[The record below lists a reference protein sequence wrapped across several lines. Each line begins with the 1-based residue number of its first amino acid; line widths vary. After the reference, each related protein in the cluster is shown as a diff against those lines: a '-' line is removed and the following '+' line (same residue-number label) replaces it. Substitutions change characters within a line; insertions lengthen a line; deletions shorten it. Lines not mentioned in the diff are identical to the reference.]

1 MHCAAVDLTMNKHV
15 FRNSAQNQTDAPRR
29 VATYYR
35 VSTGRQ
41 LNHEASI
48 PSQRKVTA
56 AFCDQNGYAI
66 VEEFVEAK
74 TATDDRRPV
83 LQDMIDRAC
92 APDHPYDAIV
102 FYAFNRF
109 FRNVAEMELTIR
121 KLRKHG
127 VEVVSVTQPT
137 GDDPSQI
144 LVRQI
149 IGAFDEHTS
158 REISKNTTRAMRESA
173 RQGFWNGATPPL
185 GYKIV
190 EAERRGQKIKKKLGI
205 DPVEA
210 ETVRLIYKLYMDGDG
225 TTGPLGVKE
234 TTKWLNSHGYRTR
247 RGATFGVGPV
257 HKILTNAC
265 YATGQWPYGVRSS
278 RDGRRHDPSSVVNIT
293 VPILIEKSDFDRVQA
308 KLTQNNP
315 KTTPPRVVNG
325 PSLLTGIAVCASCG
339 AGMTRTG
346 TTNRQGRSYSYYSC
360 AGCQQKGKTV
370 CNGRHI
376 PAATLDDI
384 VLTNLKTRVLAPD
397 RLADLL
403 KSLIERQA
411 AKSESADQ
419 RLITLQKELTDV
431 DERLRRLY
439 RSIEDGIVELDE
451 ILRERTTA
459 LKSQRERAK
468 AALDHARAQCS
479 TAAAI
484 DAGKIDAFARLM
496 TEKLDAGD
504 TNTRKAYIRSIIDAV
519 EVDDRAIRIV
529 GSKDIL
535 QAAVAGKQ
543 TENGNVR
550 GFVRKW
556 RARNDS
562 NVRPSDS

>member
-1 MHCAAVDLTMNKHV
+1 MNKHV
-15 FRNSAQNQTDAPRR
+15 FRNSIPIKSNGAKRCAI
-29 VATYYR
+29 YLR

-41 LNHEASI
+41 FSADASI
-48 PSQRKVTA
+48 PSQRQLATA
-56 AFCDQNGYAI
+56 YCGQNDFSI
-66 VEEFVEAK
+66 VDEFVEAA
-74 TATDDRRPV
+74 TATDDRRPA
-83 LQDMIDRAC
+83 LQEMLDRAC
-92 APDHPYDAIV
+92 APDHPYDAIL

-173 RQGFWNGATPPL
+173 KQGFWNGATPPL
-185 GYKIV
+185 GYRIV
-190 EAERRGQKIKKKLGI
+190 EAERRGQKIKKKLDV

-210 ETVRLIYKLYMDGDG
+210 ETVRLIFKLYLDGDG
-225 TTGPLGVKE
+225 NNGPLGVKE

-257 HKILTNAC
+257 HKILTNTC
-265 YATGQWPYGVRSS
+265 YSTGQWPYGVRSS
-278 RDGRRHDPSSVVNIT
+278 RDGSKHDPST
-293 VPILIEKSDFDRVQA
+293 VIRIPVPVLVEQADFERVQA
-308 KLTQNNP
+308 KLARSNP

-339 AGMTRTG
+339 SGMTRTG

-360 AGCQQKGKTV
+360 AGCQQKGKSV
-370 CNGRHI
+370 CKGRHI
-376 PAATLDDI
+376 PAATLDDV
-384 VLTNLKTRVLAPD
+384 VLTNLKQRVLAPD
-397 RLADLL
+397 RIADLL

-411 AKSESADQ
+411 AKSQSADG
-419 RLITLQKELTDV
+419 RLLTLQKGLSDCED
-431 DERLRRLY
+431 RMKRLY
-439 RSIEDGIVELDE
+439 RSIEDGIVELDD
-451 ILRERTTA
+451 ILRERTAA

-468 AALDHARAQCS
+468 AALDHARAQCG
-479 TAAAI
+479 AAAVI
-484 DAGKIDAFARLM
+484 NAEKIDAFARLM
-496 TEKLDAGD
+496 NAKLDAGD

-535 QAAVAGKQ
+535 QAAIAGKQ

-556 RARNDS
+556 RTRHDS
-562 NVRPSDS
+562 NV

>member
-1 MHCAAVDLTMNKHV
+1 MNKHV
-15 FRNSAQNQTDAPRR
+15 FRNSIAKQTDAAKR

-41 LNHEASI
+41 YANEASI
-48 PSQRKVTA
+48 PSQRKITA
-56 AFCDQNGYAI
+56 SFADQSGYVI

-83 LQDMIDRAC
+83 LQDMIERAC
-92 APDHPYDAIV
+92 APDHPYDAIL

-173 RQGFWNGATPPL
+173 KQGFWNGATPPL
-185 GYKIV
+185 GYRIV
-190 EAERRGQKIKKKLGI
+190 EAERRGQKIKKKLDI
-205 DPVEA
+205 DAVEA
-210 ETVRLIYKLYMDGDG
+210 ETVRLMFKLYLDGDG
-225 TTGPLGVKE
+225 ETGPLGVKE

-257 HKILTNAC
+257 HKILTNTC

-278 RDGRRHDPSSVVNIT
+278 RDGRKHDPST
-293 VPILIEKSDFDRVQA
+293 VIHIPVPVLIEQADFDRVQA
-308 KLTQNNP
+308 KLARSNP

-339 AGMTRTG
+339 SGMTRTG

-360 AGCQQKGKTV
+360 AGCQQKGRSV
-370 CNGRHI
+370 CKGRHI
-376 PAATLDDI
+376 PAATLDEI
-384 VLTNLKTRVLAPD
+384 VLTNLKQRVLAPD
-397 RLADLL
+397 RLAEIL

-411 AKSESADQ
+411 AKSESADD
-419 RLITLQKELTDV
+419 RLLALQKELSDCE
-431 DERLRRLY
+431 DRMKRLY
-439 RSIEDGIVELDE
+439 RSIEDGIVELDD
-451 ILRERTTA
+451 ILRERTAA
-459 LKSQRERAK
+459 LKAQRDRAK
-468 AALDHARAQCS
+468 AALDHARNQCGM
-479 TAAAI
+479 AAAVN
-484 DAGKIDAFARLM
+484 AEKIDAFARLM
-496 TEKLDAGD
+496 NAKLDAAD
-504 TNTRKAYIRSIIDAV
+504 TNARKGYINSIIDAV
-519 EVDDRAIRIV
+519 EVDDQAIRII

-535 QAAVAGKQ
+535 QAAIAGKQ

-556 RARNDS
+556 RTRHDS
-562 NVRPSDS
+562 NV

>member
-1 MHCAAVDLTMNKHV
+1 MNKHV
-15 FRNSAQNQTDAPRR
+15 FRNSILKQTEATKRA
-29 VATYYR
+29 ATYYR

-41 LNHEASI
+41 YANEASI
-48 PSQRKVTA
+48 PSQRKITA
-56 AFCDQNGYAI
+56 SFCDQNGYI
-66 VEEFVEAK
+66 VVEEFVEAK

-83 LQDMIDRAC
+83 LQDMIERAC

-121 KLRKHG
+121 KLRKHN

-173 RQGFWNGATPPL
+173 KQGFWNGATPPL
-185 GYKIV
+185 GYRIV
-190 EAERRGQKIKKKLGI
+190 EAERRGQKIKKKL
-205 DPVEA
+205 DTDAVEA
-210 ETVRLIYKLYMDGDG
+210 ETVRLMFKLYLDGDG
-225 TTGPLGVKE
+225 ATGPLGVKE

-257 HKILTNAC
+257 HKILTNTC

-278 RDGRRHDPSSVVNIT
+278 RDGRKHDPST
-293 VPILIEKSDFDRVQA
+293 VIHIPVPVLIEQGDFDRTQA
-308 KLTQNNP
+308 KLARSNP

-339 AGMTRTG
+339 SGMTRTG

-360 AGCQQKGKTV
+360 AGCQQKGKSV
-370 CNGRHI
+370 CKGRHI
-376 PAATLDDI
+376 PAATLDEI
-384 VLTNLKTRVLAPD
+384 VLTNLKQRVLAPD
-397 RLADLL
+397 RIADLL

-411 AKSESADQ
+411 AKSASVDG
-419 RLITLQKELTDV
+419 RLLALQKELSDC
-431 DERLRRLY
+431 EGRMKRLY
-439 RSIEDGIVELDE
+439 RSIEDGIVELDD
-451 ILRERTTA
+451 ILRERTAA
-459 LKSQRERAK
+459 LKAQRDRAK
-468 AALDHARAQCS
+468 AALNHARAQS
-479 TAAAI
+479 GMAAAVN
-484 DAGKIDAFARLM
+484 AEKIDAFARLM
-496 TEKLDAGD
+496 NAKLDAGD
-504 TNTRKAYIRSIIDAV
+504 TNTRKGYINSIIDAV
-519 EVDDRAIRIV
+519 EVDDQTIRII

-535 QAAVAGKQ
+535 QAAILTGKQ

>member
-1 MHCAAVDLTMNKHV
+1 MNKHV
-15 FRNSAQNQTDAPRR
+15 FRKSIPKQLDATKR

-41 LNHEASI
+41 LTTEASI
-48 PSQRKVTA
+48 PSQRKITVS
-56 AFCDQNGYAI
+56 FCDQNSYVI
-66 VEEFVEAK
+66 VDEFVEAK

-83 LQDMIDRAC
+83 LQEMIDRAC

-127 VEVVSVTQPT
+127 VEVASVTQPT

-173 RQGFWNGATPPL
+173 KQGFWNGATPPL

-190 EAERRGQKIKKKLGI
+190 EAERRGQKIKKKL
-205 DPVEA
+205 DVDSVEA
-210 ETVRLIYKLYMDGDG
+210 ETVRLIFRLYLDGDG
-225 TTGPLGVKE
+225 ITGPLGVKE
-234 TTKWLNSHGYRTR
+234 TTKWLNSHGHRTR

-265 YATGQWPYGVRSS
+265 YATGQWPYGVRNS
-278 RDGRRHDPSSVVNIT
+278 RDGKQHDPST
-293 VPILIEKSDFDRVQA
+293 VIHIPVPALIEESDFDRVRA
-308 KLTQNNP
+308 KLARSNP
-315 KTTPPRVVNG
+315 KTTPPRVTNG

-339 AGMTRTG
+339 SGMTRTG

-360 AGCQQKGKTV
+360 AGCHQKGETV
-370 CNGRHI
+370 CKGRHI
-376 PAATLDDI
+376 PAGTLDEI
-384 VLTNLKTRVLAPD
+384 VLTNLKDRVLAPD
-397 RLADLL
+397 RIAGLL
-403 KSLIERQA
+403 RSLMERQA
-411 AKSESADQ
+411 AKSASADL
-419 RLITLQKELTDV
+419 RLIALQKELSDTED
-431 DERLRRLY
+431 RLKRLY
-439 RSIEDGIVELDE
+439 RSIEDGIVELDD
-451 ILRERTTA
+451 ILRERTAA

-468 AALDHARAQCS
+468 VALDHARAQCG
-479 TAAAI
+479 TVAAI
-484 DAGKIDAFARLM
+484 NAEKIDAFARLM
-496 TEKLDAGD
+496 TDKLSAGD

-519 EVDDRAIRIV
+519 EVDDRAIRII
-529 GSKDIL
+529 GSRDVL
-535 QAAVAGKQ
+535 QAAIAGKQ
-543 TENGNVR
+543 TENENVR

-556 RARNDS
+556 RTRRDS
-562 NVRPSDS
+562 NSRPLPSEGKR

>member
-1 MHCAAVDLTMNKHV
+1 MNKHV
-15 FRNSAQNQTDAPRR
+15 FRNSIQKPIDAPKR

-41 LNHEASI
+41 FNNEASI
-48 PSQRKVTA
+48 PSQRKITA
-56 AFCDQNGYAI
+56 GFCDQNGYTV

-83 LQDMIDRAC
+83 LQEMIDRAC

-190 EAERRGQKIKKKLGI
+190 EAERRGQKIKKKLDT

-210 ETVRLIYKLYMDGDG
+210 ESVRLIYKLYLDGDG

-278 RDGRRHDPSSVVNIT
+278 RDGREHDPSSIVYIT
-293 VPILIEKSDFDRVQA
+293 VPILVEKNDFDRVQA

-370 CNGRHI
+370 CKGRHI

-384 VLTNLKTRVLAPD
+384 VLTNLKARVLAPD
-397 RLADLL
+397 RIADLL

-411 AKSESADQ
+411 AKSESADH
-419 RLITLQKELTDV
+419 RLLALQKELSDAE
-431 DERLRRLY
+431 ERLKRLY
-439 RSIEDGIVELDE
+439 RSIEDGIIDLDD
-451 ILRERTTA
+451 ILRERIAA
-459 LKSQRERAK
+459 LKAQRERVR
-468 AALDHARAQCS
+468 AALDHARAQCG
-479 TAAAI
+479 AAA
-484 DAGKIDAFARLM
+484 AVNAEKINAFARLM
-496 TEKLDAGD
+496 NAKLDAGD
-504 TNTRKAYIRSIIDAV
+504 TNTRKGYIRSIIDAV
-519 EVDDRAIRIV
+519 EVDDQAIRII

-556 RARNDS
+556 RARKDS
-562 NVRPSDS
+562 NL

>member
-1 MHCAAVDLTMNKHV
+1 MNKHV
-15 FRNSAQNQTDAPRR
+15 FRNSIPKQPDATKR

-35 VSTGRQ
+35 VSTSRQ
-41 LNHEASI
+41 RTTEASI
-48 PSQRKVTA
+48 PSQRKITA
-56 AFCDQNGYAI
+56 SFCDQNRYLI
-66 VEEFVEAK
+66 VDEFVEAK

-83 LQDMIDRAC
+83 LQEMIDRAC
-92 APDHPYDAIV
+92 APDHPYDAII

-190 EAERRGQKIKKKLGI
+190 EAERRGQKIKKKL
-205 DPVEA
+205 DVDAVEA
-210 ETVRLIYKLYMDGDG
+210 ETIRLIFRLYLHGDG

-265 YATGQWPYGVRSS
+265 YASGQWPYGVRDS
-278 RDGRRHDPSSVVNIT
+278 RDGRKHDPST
-293 VPILIEKSDFDRVQA
+293 VIYIPVPSLIEQNDFDRVQA
-308 KLTQNNP
+308 KLARSNP
-315 KTTPPRVVNG
+315 RATPPRVVNG

-339 AGMTRTG
+339 SGMTRTG

-360 AGCQQKGKTV
+360 AGCHQKGKTV
-370 CNGRHI
+370 CKGRHI
-376 PAATLDDI
+376 PAGTLDEI
-384 VLTNLKTRVLAPD
+384 VLTNLKQRVLAPI
-397 RLADLL
+397 RIADLL
-403 KSLIERQA
+403 KSLMERQA
-411 AKSESADQ
+411 AKNASADQ
-419 RLITLQKELTDV
+419 RLLDLQRELSDAE
-431 DERLRRLY
+431 DRLKRLY
-439 RSIEDGIVELDE
+439 RSIEDGIVELDD
-451 ILRERTTA
+451 ILRERTAA

-468 AALDHARAQCS
+468 VALDHARAQCG
-479 TAAAI
+479 TAVAI

-496 TEKLDAGD
+496 NEKLDTAD
-504 TNTRKAYIRSIIDAV
+504 TNTRKGYIHSIIDFI
-519 EVDDRAIRIV
+519 EVDDKAIRIV

-535 QAAVAGKQ
+535 QAAIAGKQ

-556 RARNDS
+556 RANRDKDGHRNCWEIL
-562 NVRPSDS
+562 VIL